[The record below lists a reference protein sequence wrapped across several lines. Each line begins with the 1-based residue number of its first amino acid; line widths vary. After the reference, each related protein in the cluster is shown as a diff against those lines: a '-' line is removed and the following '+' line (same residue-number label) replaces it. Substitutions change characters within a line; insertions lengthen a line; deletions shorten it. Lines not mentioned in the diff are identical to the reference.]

1 MHAHRVLSMSGD
13 IVGNSVHAS
22 EFEVLEVERLRSR
35 TSENVQEGS
44 LAELRAAGDSADR
57 LAMARRVYA
66 RPCVHLLSHR
76 IRPRALSAAPR
87 KSQTRVSMTLYQ
99 SWPREPLAS
108 NPLVRLREPPLL
120 SPRHW
125 HPERKAIPYLGR
137 VRARDTTNR
146 KRVSASAAT

>member
-1 MHAHRVLSMSGD
+1 MSGD

-44 LAELRAAGDSADR
+44 LAELRAAGDSVDR

-66 RPCVHLLSHR
+66 RLLSHR

-87 KSQTRVSMTLYQ
+87 K
-99 SWPREPLAS
+99 
-108 NPLVRLREPPLL
+108 
-120 SPRHW
+120 
-125 HPERKAIPYLGR
+125 
-137 VRARDTTNR
+137 
-146 KRVSASAAT
+146 